1 MPTQTRFIAPS
12 GGVNLDL
19 SGIFADLDGG
29 DSYGAPTKF
38 RVGSVDLTGY
48 FHASTGG
55 DTPSF
60 NTGYKVNGTDLSA
73 IFRRRG
79 FVGISITVQPENE
92 LIVNTA
98 NATFSVTAT
107 LNGGAFTG
115 TYRWRKNGV
124 NLSNV
129 GKISGALS
137 ASLTITGATLD
148 DDAGSYD
155 CVLTSGGSSVT
166 SSAALLQVKPYI
178 TSTATVPSPLTEDD
192 GAYPVAVQCYA
203 KGSGTLYFSWFLN
216 SVAVSG
222 QQNQTTNLTDGQ
234 QYVFTLNSLTDGSY
248 TCKVTSS
255 LDATGV
261 TSSALVATIN
271 APVVTALR
279 INGTAVGAT
288 ANYNN
293 GDSLVLSVDVT
304 SAGAT
309 PIYSWYRN
317 SSFVALGTTYTISSL
332 SDLNSGTYYCTV
344 QNNGGSSTSSTV
356 SIVRYFQ
363 SIITDQPDN
372 VSMVAN
378 GTNDATFTLVA
389 SGLSTP
395 TYQWQRNISGTWT
408 NLTNVGRI
416 SGVNLATLTVSNIES
431 GDNGFQFR
439 CVVSN
444 LKADASS
451 WPDTTSSTAT
461 LTVVTAPSIISTNVA
476 PGSYTLYYGSYN
488 SQVLQLSVTSA
499 SGTAPLTYQWYKN
512 ASSLGTANGANTNTF
527 TKTITASDG
536 GSYVCVVSNAYGS
549 ATTGVFSIS
558 AVNGVPSI
566 TVQPQNQAVNN
577 NASATFSVSAS
588 AAVSIGYQ
596 WKKNGSDI
604 IGATSSSYTTGSL
617 TTANDTDT
625 YFCNVYTNYGNVNSS
640 SVSTKIRPY
649 ILVNSSSSVTQG
661 PFYFT
666 VNANVA
672 NFTVSPSGSGPF
684 TYVWQKSTDNSNW
697 GGTLS
702 TSSSY
707 NLGTVSSPSQ
717 TGYYRV
723 TVSSILFGIT
733 YTTTATAYMQV
744 SDVAPAITGGT
755 VTGGPYTFLDDQ
767 SVANFNVTATGT
779 NLQYVWYYSSDNIT
793 YSVLSAYTT
802 AQGPVLNRARISDTG
817 YYRVTVSNGA
827 GSATATAQMT
837 VI

>member
-1 MPTQTRFIAPS
+1 MPTETRFIAPS

-29 DSYGAPTKF
+29 TSYGTATKF

-79 FVGISITVQPENE
+79 FVGIGITAQPEDE
-92 LIVNTA
+92 LIVNGA

-124 NLSNV
+124 NLNNV

-155 CVLTSGGSSVT
+155 CVLTSGGSSTT
-166 SSAALLQVKPYI
+166 SNAALLQVKPYI

-192 GAYPVAVQCYA
+192 GAFPVAVQCYA

-222 QQNQTTNLTDGQ
+222 QQNQTVNLTDGQ

-261 TSSALVATIN
+261 TSSPLVATIN
-271 APVVTALR
+271 APVVTALK
-279 INGTAVGAT
+279 INGTTVGST
-288 ANYNN
+288 ANYDN

-317 SSFVALGTTYTISSL
+317 SSFVAQGTTYTISSL

-372 VSMVAN
+372 VSIVAN

-389 SGLSTP
+389 SGLSAP

-408 NLTNVGRI
+408 NLTNAGRI
-416 SGVNLATLTVSNIES
+416 SGVNLATLTVSNVES

-444 LKADASS
+444 LKAGGSS

-512 ASSLGTANGANTNTF
+512 AFSLGTANGANTNTF

-577 NASATFSVSAS
+577 NASATFSVSVS

-604 IGATSSSYTTGSL
+604 VGATSSSYTTGSL
-617 TTANDTDT
+617 TTTNDTDT

-640 SVSTKIRPY
+640 TVSTKIKPY
-649 ILVNSSSSVTQG
+649 VTGGTVTTG
-661 PFYFT
+661 PYYFT
-666 VNANVA
+666 AGANVA
-672 NFTVSPSGSGPF
+672 NFTVTAAGSPTLSYAWQFSTNGSTFGS
-684 TYVWQKSTDNSNW
+684 V
-697 GGTLS
+697 LS

-707 NLGTVSSPSQ
+707 NLGTVTGPSQ

-723 TVSSILFGIT
+723 TVSSTLFGVT
-733 YTTTATAYMQV
+733 YSTTSTAYMQV
-744 SDVAPAITGGT
+744 SDVAPTITGGS
-755 VTGGPYTFLDDQ
+755 VTGGPYSLAIGN
-767 SVANFNVTATGT
+767 VANFTVTATGT
-779 NLQYVWYYSSDNIT
+779 NLTYAWQFSTDNSSWGG
-793 YSVLSAYTT
+793 VLSTASNYTFT
-802 AQGPVLNRARISDTG
+802 TSSSSQTG
-817 YYRVTVSNGA
+817 YYRVTVSNGS
-827 GSATATAQMT
+827 GSVSDTAYMD
-837 VI
+837 VS